1 MTLSIF
7 IKKILRSP
15 ASMTG
20 LFILL
25 AFTVI
30 AIRAPSIAP
39 VPENSY
45 DAQLIPKAGFGRSPE
60 PPNEDHIMGTTAG
73 SYDIFYG
80 VIWGT
85 RTAFR
90 IGLGIALCTSIIG
103 LIIGSIAGFFGG
115 WIDEIIMRITEIFQA
130 VPFILAA
137 IIMTSVLQFVYERG
151 EGGILQMIS
160 QLLAF
165 LTFGHNVLDPV
176 TSTKLPFL
184 FAMVAIIMFGW
195 MEVARV
201 IRANILAVKNSEY
214 AQAAQTM
221 GAKKF
226 RILFRH
232 LVPNA
237 IFPLLVIAPM
247 NVGSYV
253 LTFATLSFLGLGVQ
267 EGYADWGQMLNLA
280 RPWLLTLADYYYIA
294 VYPGAAIILFVLA
307 WSLIGD
313 GLRDVF
319 DPRLPGRQ

>member
-1 MTLSIF
+1 MTFSTI
-7 IKKILRSP
+7 IKKILKNPTSII
-15 ASMTG
+15 G
-20 LFILL
+20 LLML
-25 AFTVI
+25 VAFSVI
-30 AIRAPSIAP
+30 AIMAPVIAP

-45 DAQLIPKAGFGRSPE
+45 DAQMIPKAGLGRSPE
-60 PPNEDHIMGTTAG
+60 PPNEDHILGTTAG

-115 WIDEIIMRITEIFQA
+115 WIDEIMMRITEVFQA
-130 VPFILAA
+130 IPFILSA

-165 LTFGHNVLDPV
+165 LTFGHNFFDPV
-176 TSTKLPFL
+176 TSTLLPFL

-195 MEVARV
+195 METARV

-214 AQAAQTM
+214 AQAAQTI

-237 IFPLLVIAPM
+237 FFPMLVIAPM
-247 NVGSYV
+247 NVGTYV

-280 RPWLLTLADYYYIA
+280 RPWLLTLSDYYYIA
-294 VYPGAAIILFVLA
+294 VYPGIAIILFVLA
-307 WSLIGD
+307 WSLLGD
-313 GLRDVF
+313 SLRDIF
-319 DPRLPGRQ
+319 DPRLQSRQ